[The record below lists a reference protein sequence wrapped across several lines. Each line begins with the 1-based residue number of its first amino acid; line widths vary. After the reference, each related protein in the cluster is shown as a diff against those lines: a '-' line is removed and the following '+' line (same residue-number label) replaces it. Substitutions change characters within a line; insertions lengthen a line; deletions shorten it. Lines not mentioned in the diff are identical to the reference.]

1 MLTLYWHHMSINNFF
16 IITCSI
22 VLSSLEHI
30 NNFELSFF
38 LALVICTNIH
48 RKQIIV
54 IIGYMILLLVF
65 FGRDI
70 TLFANIQW
78 LGDRGSKTSYLFY
91 WNLLFLIHPNC
102 TCHRILKAF
111 LLYGS
116 FNNTPNR
123 IIHYILNIVFF

>member
-1 MLTLYWHHMSINNFF
+1 MLTPNRHNMSVNHLL
-16 IITCSI
+16 IITCSV

-38 LALVICTNIH
+38 LALVICTNIQS
-48 RKQIIV
+48 KQIIA
-54 IIGYMILLLVF
+54 IISNMILLLVF

-78 LGDRGSKTSYLFY
+78 LGDRGCEASHLF
-91 WNLLFLIHPNC
+91 NRNPLFLINPNC

-123 IIHYILNIVFF
+123 IIHNILNIFFF